1 MIQLRNVDAKS
12 DLLNGTRLEGRRK
25 NETVFI
31 PEPQNKSPLAF
42 TKLNLG
48 DQRSGRRKKKDSEGD
63 VKLREIASQKIAE
76 ILSQ

>member
-1 MIQLRNVDAKS
+1 M
-12 DLLNGTRLEGRRK
+12 TRTRC
-25 NETVFI
+25 I
-31 PEPQNKSPLAF
+31 DNKSKTPEIRQIYPPGTTKTKSPVAF

-48 DQRSGRRKKKDSEGD
+48 DQRSGRRKKRDSEGD